1 MRQLLWLTIAL
12 LASACARPDYAESR
26 PERVLLSAGGQPGY
40 AIKRVIDK
48 DPPLTLVAED
58 GTLCRTSKERYVT
71 TKEGAWIACL
81 WNLPAP
87 DTMGLAQAR

>member
-1 MRQLLWLTIAL
+1 MRQLLLLTIPL

-26 PERVLLSAGGQPGY
+26 PEWVLLSAGAQPGY

-48 DPPLTLVAED
+48 DPPVTLVAED
-58 GTLCRTSKERYVT
+58 GTLCRSSKERYKAT
-71 TKEGAWIACL
+71 QEGAWIACL

-87 DTMGLAQAR
+87 DKTGSAQAG